1 MKFGHRQR
9 APAEN
14 CGGDRSKLYRCTKA
28 AVRIA
33 NESDIQHSGK
43 RCQQAACPKNSKFNF
58 CEPYF
63 SGKARDGIAT
73 DGQDA
78 ISYRGLKTAR

>member
-1 MKFGHRQR
+1 VKFGPRQR

-14 CGGDRSKLYRCTKA
+14 GGGDRSKLYRCTKA